1 MAFASFDNMNNA
13 LTASSGE
20 PLPDGAA
27 SSTAPGRSPDSSSL
41 ITGQAPLGWPP
52 AAPSGAQF
60 SFANSAHPVAT
71 APGGDAEWVAAGT
84 AGPAGGAVGVGARR
98 TGVTKFFN
106 VLKVSASSRRSLKS
120 SIESTFETMDDLW
133 NESRYSGAD
142 PETGSLN
149 FRKGFGF
156 ILDHRADELGGDEV
170 FVHYSAIE
178 AVQSGTG
185 GFRSLQEGELVEYN
199 IVRSGKGF
207 QAQNVTGPDARDG
220 ARRQSTSGA
229 SHQSHRSM
237 QPRGHFSRSSVHYVG
252 PQYFLPVQD
261 PYLVNI
267 GGYGGP
273 ASTRPPPHGDRLVGA
288 AGMAAPPFKVGAHSY
303 RFVEV
308 PRPHPSSHHQ
318 PGGPD
323 PQMILAQTGAGHG
336 HDYGYGP
343 APPFYYTSFPAQY
356 EVSSA
361 APPGGAMAYYPLNAH
376 TGGVAMPGG
385 PTPTHVPASFGV
397 AKTGGGGGGVGSSD
411 EMDPPGGGG
420 GGGGNGTAAGGSS
433 PVVTGYIYPIGPGTA
448 YAPSPPPSQSFQPQP
463 ISSRNGTTESLDS
476 APDSSAVPPP
486 ATTCDTVSKPSNE
499 ASAAAVAA

>member
-1 MAFASFDNMNNA
+1 MAFASFDDMNNA

-27 SSTAPGRSPDSSSL
+27 PSTAPRHSPDSSSL
-41 ITGQAPLGWPP
+41 TTGQAPLGWPP
-52 AAPSGAQF
+52 VAPRGAQF
-60 SFANSAHPVAT
+60 SFSNSAHSIAK
-71 APGGDAEWVAAGT
+71 APGGNAEWVAAGT

-106 VLKVSASSRRSLKS
+106 VL
-120 SIESTFETMDDLW
+120 
-133 NESRYSGAD
+133 
-142 PETGSLN
+142 
-149 FRKGFGF
+149 KGFGF

-199 IVRSGKGF
+199 IVCSGKGF

-237 QPRGHFSRSSVHYVG
+237 QPRGHFSRSSVQYIG

-288 AGMAAPPFKVGAHSY
+288 AGMATPPFKVGAHSY

-318 PGGPD
+318 PGGSD

-376 TGGVAMPGG
+376 TGGGAMPGG
-385 PTPTHVPASFGV
+385 PTPTQVPASFGV

-411 EMDPPGGGG
+411 EMGPPGGGG
-420 GGGGNGTAAGGSS
+420 GGGGNGTPAGGSS
-433 PVVTGYIYPIGPGTA
+433 PVVTGYVYPIGPGTA
-448 YAPSPPPSQSFQPQP
+448 YAPSPPPSQAFQQPP

-476 APDSSAVPPP
+476 APDYSAIPPP
-486 ATTCDTVSKPSNE
+486 ATTCDTLSKLSNE
-499 ASAAAVAA
+499 ASTGAVAA